1 MKRSEV
7 RALIKSA
14 VDELNQSISFNNGLL
29 TRFTA
34 ESNKKYP
41 YVWLEPL
48 SVSTDLNTNQMP
60 IDSWSCLL
68 HIAKQ
73 DKMDSIPS
81 QYEPLIDE
89 CDEIAQ
95 KFIYKLNQVVTGY
108 KLITLISITRE
119 PFTKR
124 HTADPTSGV
133 TVEFTLQVA
142 DQTDV
147 C

>member
-14 VDELNQSISFNNGLL
+14 VDDLNQSISFNNGLL

-34 ESNKKYP
+34 EPDKRYP

-48 SVSTDLNTNQMP
+48 SVSTDLNPNQMP
-60 IDSWSCLL
+60 LDSWNCLL

-73 DKMDSIPS
+73 DKVDSIPA
-81 QYEPLIDE
+81 QYELLVDE
-89 CDEIAQ
+89 CDEIAK
-95 KFIYKLNQVVTGY
+95 KFIYKLNQVVSGY

-119 PFTKR
+119 PFIKK
-124 HTADPTSGV
+124 HTADPTTGV

-142 DQTDV
+142 DQTNV